1 MNISVYD
8 GLSLTLIE
16 KPTPVVDPAGV
27 PSAYANIFDCVSSVT
42 IIEVYAP
49 A

>member
-1 MNISVYD
+1 MNISLYD
-8 GLSLTLIE
+8 GLSLTLTE
-16 KPTPVVDPAGV
+16 KPTPVVDPAGD
-27 PSAYANIFDCVSSVT
+27 PSAYANKLACVSSLT